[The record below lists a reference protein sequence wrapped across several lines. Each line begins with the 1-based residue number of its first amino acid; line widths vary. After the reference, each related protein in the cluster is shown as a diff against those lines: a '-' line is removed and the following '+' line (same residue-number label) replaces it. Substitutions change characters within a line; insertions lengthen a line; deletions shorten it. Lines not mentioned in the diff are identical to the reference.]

1 MTEPRLRLH
10 ARLELLPGVPHRSVL
25 VPVIERVLAN
35 ERPAVVFTKLDDGGR
50 KVPAVG
56 TAEAVVDAFEA
67 YQHGP
72 FGVVAK
78 GRPLGRRTR
87 W

>member
-1 MTEPRLRLH
+1 M
-10 ARLELLPGVPHRSVL
+10 
-25 VPVIERVLAN
+25 
-35 ERPAVVFTKLDDGGR
+35 VFTKLDDGGR

-56 TAEAVVDAFEA
+56 TAEYVVDAFEA
-67 YQHGP
+67 YQQYGS